1 MSWPVRALVY
11 AIVVLLVMIVYA
23 SQKHTTARASIQAA
37 IPKAIKGLV
46 YTLILVVAMFAL
58 GAMFIG

>member
-1 MSWPVRALVY
+1 MSWPMRAVVY

-37 IPKAIKGLV
+37 IPKTIKGLA

-58 GAMFIG
+58 GALFIG